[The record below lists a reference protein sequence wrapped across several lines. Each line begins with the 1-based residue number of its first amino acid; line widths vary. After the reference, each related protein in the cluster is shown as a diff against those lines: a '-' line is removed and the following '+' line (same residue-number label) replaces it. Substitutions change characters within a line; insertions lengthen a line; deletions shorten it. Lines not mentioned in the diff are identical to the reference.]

1 MISRLPLQRFLR
13 VDSLRSFLVA
23 NIVLLAFALLMA
35 GTSSSYAQ
43 HLVANPKAAR
53 LGLHRAWFAQVR
65 VDPTQQK
72 VLQWVLDN
80 DRLFALA
87 SDGTVQAI
95 HTETGEILWT
105 TEGAGQPHAIGIAA
119 NSKYVAMLGASRLYL
134 LDRTDGQILWTR
146 QIGGPTCAAP
156 ALSETHA
163 FVALINGRIE
173 GYPLDKPTTYA
184 WQYQSHGH
192 TFECPTV
199 TGKILSWPSDRGVL
213 YVAQTDGPR
222 VKFRVAANDEIV
234 VPPAEQ
240 APYLY
245 VGSLDGYFY
254 CFHET
259 SGSERWRY
267 ATGFAITSPPAV
279 IGNKA
284 FVASEDATLHAV
296 DATTGKLLW
305 QADGVTKFV
314 ALGKHHTYGMDRYG
328 ALMVLDNETGVLAGR
343 LSIAAGSSALVNDKS
358 DRIFLIN
365 DHGLVQCLHEVDAH
379 APTWHRAAK
388 TKPTEAEQAPEGSA
402 PKEVDSEEAEDSPL
416 RSYEEESTDPEDS
429 EDNFGD
435 FAEADPFE

>member
-23 NIVLLAFALLMA
+23 NVVLLAFAVLMA
-35 GTSSSYAQ
+35 STSSSYAQ
-43 HLVANPKAAR
+43 QLVANPKAAR

-222 VKFRVAANDEIV
+222 VNFRVDTNDEIV
-234 VPPAEQ
+234 VAPAEQ

-245 VGSLDGYFY
+245 VGSLDGYLY

-284 FVASEDATLHAV
+284 FVASEGATLHAL

-314 ALGKHHTYGMDRYG
+314 ALGQHHTYGMDRYG
-328 ALMVLDNETGVLAGR
+328 ALMVLDNESGVLAGR
-343 LSIAAGSSALVNDKS
+343 LAVAAGSSALVNDQT
-358 DRIFLIN
+358 DRIFLLN
-365 DHGLVQCLHEVDAH
+365 DRGLVQCLHEVDAH

-388 TKPTEAEQAPEGSA
+388 TAEASA
-402 PKEVDSEEAEDSPL
+402 PKEVTPKEPEDSTP
-416 RSYEEESTDPEDS
+416 RSYEDKAPEPEEPEDG
-429 EDNFGD
+429 FGD